1 MPRFFVDKSQITD
14 NKVYITGD
22 DVKHI
27 ARVLRLR
34 IGDILTVCDRCKTD
48 YECKII
54 EISADRVVADI
65 IKSER
70 NCAEADLEITLYQ
83 GMPKSDKMDYIVQK
97 CVELGVL
104 RIVPVIT
111 KRAVSRPSDGDKKIT
126 RWQKIAV
133 EAAKQ
138 SGRGIVPEICNM
150 ISFSEAVASVTA
162 CGDALNI
169 MPYECESNIKLRDV
183 LTASPQKRI
192 NIIVGP
198 EGGFDDS
205 EARVAREKGISTVT
219 LGPRILRTETAPLA
233 ACTAV
238 MYELG
243 DW

>member
-27 ARVLRLR
+27 AKVLRLR
-34 IGDILTVCDRCKTD
+34 IDDTLTVCDKCRTD
-48 YECKII
+48 YECKIF

-65 IKSER
+65 TESKQNR
-70 NCAEADLEITLYQ
+70 AEADLEITLYQ

-97 CVELGVL
+97 CVELGVV

-111 KRAVSRPSDGDKKIT
+111 KRAVSRPSDGDKKVA
-126 RWQKIAV
+126 RWQKIAA

-150 ISFSEAVASVTA
+150 VSFNEAVISMTA
-162 CGDALNI
+162 CEDALNI
-169 MPYECESNIKLRDV
+169 MPYECEENIKLRDV
-183 LTASPQKRI
+183 LTASSKKKI

-205 EARVAREKGISTVT
+205 EAVSARGKGISTVT